1 MFFSAAAV
9 LGSRLGSVG
18 SPVSGCP
25 RAAWVWS
32 VRHPAPFTLA
42 LALPPRS
49 NRAAARAVAVSVSRR
64 FGVSCA
70 VRFHRGR
77 WFVRVRGSRPVLLS
91 VARWFAGVGA

>member
-18 SPVSGCP
+18 SPVAGCP
-25 RAAWVWS
+25 GAAWVWS
-32 VRHPAPFTLA
+32 VRHPSAFTLA
-42 LALPPRS
+42 LALPPRAS
-49 NRAAARAVAVSVSRR
+49 RGAARALAVSVSRR

-70 VRFHRGR
+70 VRRHRGR

-91 VARWFAGVGA
+91 VARWFSGVGA